1 MKSIKQ
7 LLLTVLTLA
16 MLLAGVWAQTTDS
29 ATPAPKK
36 THKPAAA
43 QPAITAADV
52 QALKDALAAQ
62 KDALAA
68 QQQQIQQLTQQLQQA
83 QQNWQQAQTTAAAAA
98 SKATAVQA
106 QASQQQQTLGELKSD
121 VADLKTVSSSADLKA
136 VSTAE
141 PGNVVLKNAVL
152 TLQDPAQASS
162 EPEVFNKQM
171 ESPITLRFKGINIT
185 PGGYAAA

>member
-68 QQQQIQQLTQQLQQA
+68 QQQQLQQA